1 MGETILPDLGADILI
16 PLRAVIGIA
25 FSLIQLMYV
34 LQVKLSPGSLSHPR
48 NSAGGSSRR
57 CQAGN
62 TSLHAAW
69 ELELV

>member
-25 FSLIQLMYV
+25 FSLVQLMYV
-34 LQVKLSPGSLSHPR
+34 LQVKLSPGGLSHPR
-48 NSAGGSSRR
+48 NSAGGSSRC
-57 CQAGN
+57 CQAGS